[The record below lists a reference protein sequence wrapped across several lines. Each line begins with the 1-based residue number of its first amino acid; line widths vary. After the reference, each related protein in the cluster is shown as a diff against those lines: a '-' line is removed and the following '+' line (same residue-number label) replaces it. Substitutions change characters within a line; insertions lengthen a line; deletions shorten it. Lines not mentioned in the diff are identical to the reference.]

1 MEGCLPGG
9 TRPNTPHHHMGL
21 WLQATV
27 QMRLCRGCAQGGVWW
42 KRVGGRAGA
51 RQGRTAQ
58 NSGRM
63 FVFAATLVPRR
74 RDIRHGNVGEREN
87 LNPRNHRD
95 IKPYSG
101 RECRIEI
108 CPCFSPRMYSPDT
121 STPHTHDSRVPER
134 QLYYQIIIIIIMH
147 LDNENVSYI
156 LTRVY
161 VLEER
166 PAVYSH
172 GPCLLHQRLFHW
184 SSGGALV
191 MTASAGASTPEVHG
205 MYSGIGPDHTSSRT
219 ECGQI
224 SRGAKRILGG

>member
-1 MEGCLPGG
+1 
-9 TRPNTPHHHMGL
+9 
-21 WLQATV
+21 
-27 QMRLCRGCAQGGVWW
+27 MR
-42 KRVGGRAGA
+42 GGRHASPVAKSRGKPW
-51 RQGRTAQ
+51 GKTKH
-58 NSGRM
+58 
-63 FVFAATLVPRR
+63 RR
-74 RDIRHGNVGEREN
+74 H
-87 LNPRNHRD
+87 
-95 IKPYSG
+95 
-101 RECRIEI
+101 
-108 CPCFSPRMYSPDT
+108 
-121 STPHTHDSRVPER
+121 HTHSRDSRASRVSQRETS
-134 QLYYQIIIIIIMH
+134 LYYQIIIIIIMH